1 MGSLKG
7 QNLRIGIENVGGDF
21 AVVAMA
27 TSCTIN
33 LNTNTDDAATKD
45 DAGMAAKPTVNSKSW
60 QVQVE
65 SLDVSNVGALLT
77 AIKSN
82 TKFYLIW
89 DETSTTDN
97 FTSQFAA
104 YSRKGYAYLSDATF
118 TFDDRTNSAKS
129 LQFTGVGALSSIVGA
144 DIMAGPSNDDYTKGQ
159 FVRLY
164 LSSDNTAAPSTVVG
178 AAKQLSL
185 HISVSMEDSTT
196 KDTDGTW
203 AIQEPVAIN
212 YDITS
217 NALVRSGD
225 TITSAVGAKGLAD
238 LETIYENATPVK
250 WKIAN
255 TSGANN
261 RTAGSVICSGSAILS
276 SLAINAAVK
285 QNATYTATLTG
296 YGAYT
301 VGS

>member
-1 MGSLKG
+1 MATLKG
-7 QNLRIGIENVGGDF
+7 QNLRIGIEGTGGDF

-33 LNTNTDDAATKD
+33 QQTNTEDSATKD
-45 DAGMAAKPTVNSKSW
+45 DAGMAAKPVINTKSW
-60 QVQVE
+60 SVQVE
-65 SLDVSNVGALLT
+65 SLNVADVAALLT

-82 TKFYLIW
+82 TKFHLIW

-97 FTSQFAA
+97 FTSQIAA
-104 YSRKGYAYLSDATF
+104 YGRKGYAFLNDATF
-118 TFDDRTNSAKS
+118 TFDDRTNSVKQ
-129 LQFTGVGALSSIVGA
+129 LQFMGVGALSTIAAG
-144 DIMAGPSNDDYTKGQ
+144 DIMNGPASDAYTKGQ
-159 FVRLY
+159 FVRLF
-164 LSSDNTAAPSTVVG
+164 LSSNNTVPSDVVA

-185 HISVSMEDSTT
+185 HVSVSLEDATT

-203 AIQEPVAIN
+203 TIQEPTEIS

-225 TITSAVGAKGLAD
+225 TITSAVGGKSLAD
-238 LETIYENATPVK
+238 LETIYDNATMVK
-250 WKIAN
+250 WQIAN

-261 RTAGSVICSGSAILS
+261 RTKNAVIVSGQAILS
-276 SLAINAAVK
+276 SLSINAAVK
-285 QNATYTATLTG
+285 NSSNYTATLTG

-301 VGS
+301 VGA